1 MTKNIPSYLRLHR
14 GSKNSST
21 KIVPPHDPMRHFW
34 DAYSDVT
41 GWRIDE
47 RASRGDS
54 FELLPAVNTET
65 TEIESMAAVSKLA
78 AARLAES
85 AARMADELQRNR
97 EAMRRQEM
105 ELASRAPILTCDND
119 RARMADQIEK
129 TLAEAAAAC
138 GCDAAA
144 IYMLDEETQYLKAR
158 VVHGLPGD
166 RLEASAR
173 PLRGSRADLEA
184 MVRDVV
190 AIEDLDANSVDTWN
204 SPEPFASGICA
215 SIESDGVPIGTLWLF
230 SEKRTQ
236 FRSAESAVARFAA
249 AQVAMDLA
257 VASTARGGN
266 IEAREP
272 LQDLAQWQY
281 ESLPI
286 GATVAEGWRVDG
298 LIESPNDW
306 ATGWHVWDVL
316 PDGTVMIAIAEAVD
330 RTVKGAM
337 SAAVTQA
344 ALAAHTSYRHTA
356 EQLIQRISDTIWQT
370 STAEQLMSLVYVRV
384 DPESGEGELVSAGSI
399 NAMIAS
405 RYGFRPMLERSSEPL
420 NTHIDARPV
429 VKSFRLL
436 RGETLMAYTIGFGGD
451 GETQR
456 LLGSTLRDAMQA
468 IDKNPLARIRRATAG
483 LPLKQERGAVTL
495 FRE

>member
-1 MTKNIPSYLRLHR
+1 
-14 GSKNSST
+14 
-21 KIVPPHDPMRHFW
+21 MRHFW

-41 GWRIDE
+41 GWRIDQ
-47 RASRGDS
+47 RASRGES
-54 FELLPAVNTET
+54 FELLPAVNAET
-65 TEIESMAAVSKLA
+65 TEIDGMAAVSKLA
-78 AARLAES
+78 AARLAEL
-85 AARMADELQRNR
+85 AARMADELRRNR

-105 ELASRAPILTCDND
+105 ELASRAPILTSDND
-119 RARMADQIEK
+119 RAQMADQIEQ
-129 TLAEAAAAC
+129 TLADAAAAC
-138 GCDAAA
+138 RCDAAA

-158 VVHGLPGD
+158 VVHGLPED
-166 RLEASAR
+166 RLEVHPR

-190 AIEDLDANSVDTWN
+190 AIEDLDANSLETWN

-215 SIESDGVPIGTLWLF
+215 SIQSDGVPIGTLWLF
-230 SEKRTQ
+230 SEQRTE
-236 FRSAESAVARFAA
+236 FRGAESAVARFAA
-249 AQVAMDLA
+249 AQVAIVLA
-257 VASTARGGN
+257 SASTACRDEGV
-266 IEAREP
+266 EAREP

-286 GATVAEGWRVDG
+286 GASVAEGWRVDG

-330 RTVKGAM
+330 PTVKGAM
-337 SAAVTQA
+337 SAAVTRA
-344 ALAAHTSYRHTA
+344 ALAAHTGYRHTA

-405 RYGFRPMLERSSEPL
+405 RYGFRPMLERSSDPL

-436 RGETLMAYTIGFGGD
+436 RGETLMAYTIGFGDD

-456 LLGSTLRDAMQA
+456 LLGSSLRDAMQL

-483 LPLKQERGAVTL
+483 IPLDQERGAVTL